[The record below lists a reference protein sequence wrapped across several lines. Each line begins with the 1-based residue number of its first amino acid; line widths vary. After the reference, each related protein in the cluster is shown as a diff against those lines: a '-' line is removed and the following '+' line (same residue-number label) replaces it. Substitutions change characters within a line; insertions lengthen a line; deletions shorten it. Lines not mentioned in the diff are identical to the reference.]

1 MAESTENTFADKPS
15 AVELPDE
22 VRRYKS
28 SGLPRIFA
36 SGDMRLMKCINN
48 GNNTVHP
55 IHSQYEDMDGLNF
68 LGNLTNIKQH
78 IQFVKYITGK
88 CAIPKKMLHL
98 FLKAYEID
106 KYFNEMDIAE
116 FDSPTKEAFFNLE
129 FYFNKCEAYI
139 FQITSMQ
146 IAEKDGFQ
154 VLSSI
159 EDDDIKRYTQTEEDF
174 VEDIKTLI
182 SLIPA
187 GRKVI
192 FMNDIYP
199 ELVVESA
206 ETIPE
211 LYTIT
216 ALLRT
221 ATVNAEF
228 NKHSVRFFDY
238 NKLQT
243 TPFFKQLFA
252 ENSTEFKPMGL
263 GFSFIMLNEYFIK
276 P

>member
-1 MAESTENTFADKPS
+1 MSESTENTFVDKPS
-15 AVELPDE
+15 VVELPDE
-22 VRRYKS
+22 VRKYKS

-106 KYFNEMDIAE
+106 KYFNE
-116 FDSPTKEAFFNLE
+116 
-129 FYFNKCEAYI
+129 AYI

-159 EDDDIKRYTQTEEDF
+159 EGDNIKRYTQTEEDF

-192 FMNDIYP
+192 FINDIYP